1 MKASKTPR
9 LKRKLLYIFDRAF
22 PFIMLGTWIR
32 TKLASRRSSPKYDA
46 DRKEKII
53 RVVQTYNVPLSI
65 LLFFVGIVWIL
76 LLPYE
81 GFNRTTYISENALL
95 PGQVNVYFGYN
106 DIRTAEDYRYQLTH
120 QERQDSEVR
129 ATYIMNEFRG
139 LGFDSA
145 LQRFNTSDD
154 GMGVNAFAVYRAP
167 RSDGK
172 EALILSAPWQ
182 SRTGDYNTNGIAALL
197 SLAKLFK
204 RNVYWSKDIILLV
217 TDKGMVGTRS
227 WVDAYHG
234 TGPASFSS
242 LVMPRSGAIQ
252 GVVNLDFPG
261 TQDYENLGIFFEG
274 VNGQLPNLDL
284 INTIVTVCTRTA
296 RVPLTLH
303 DDSARPFNDKPWGPY
318 VQSLLHMTR
327 TMQYQALG
335 HPSSDAGLYLRYKI
349 DAVTVHG
356 VRGSDNL
363 HALFGFH
370 KIGIMLESTFRSLN
384 NLLEH
389 FHQSFFFYLL
399 LRPNRYV
406 SIGDYMPPIIL
417 FACSLIFQSLALY
430 YIRPSTAPGSPEKK
444 AVASH
449 AVTTNSSSSSRSVS
463 SALTVMIVT
472 HLMGFAIFYIMQT
485 TSLLG
490 YTANDSEA
498 LVVVQFA
505 LSCCIAV
512 ITVICTISSHRGG
525 SRHATD
531 TPNNGRTL
539 KSFCLA
545 FSGLVISTV
554 SLLNFSLAVVTAVLI
569 VLPYTFIRS
578 SSSWI
583 ARVLQCVI
591 LTLISPP
598 GLAALAV
605 AVGGLPLS
613 KLLSMLIEDYQVVG
627 SWLLLYICVAY
638 WPVNLAMQILV
649 FT

>member
-1 MKASKTPR
+1 
-9 LKRKLLYIFDRAF
+9 
-22 PFIMLGTWIR
+22 MLGSWIR
-32 TKLASRRSSPKYDA
+32 AKLAARRSSSQYNA
-46 DRKEKII
+46 ERKEKII
-53 RVVQTYNVPLSI
+53 RFVKRFTVPLSI
-65 LLFFVGIVWIL
+65 LLFFVGIAWIF
-76 LLPYE
+76 LLPYQD
-81 GFNRTTYISENALL
+81 FNKKTYISENALL

-106 DIRTAEDYRYQLTH
+106 DIRTAEEYRYQLTEH
-120 QERQDSEVR
+120 ERQESETR
-129 ATYIMNEFRG
+129 ATFILNEFRS

-145 LQRFNTSDD
+145 LQHFNTSD
-154 GMGVNAFAVYRAP
+154 GIGVNAFAVYRAP

-172 EALILSAPWQ
+172 ESLILSAPWE
-182 SRTGDYNTNGIAALL
+182 SRTGEYNTNGIAILL

-217 TDKGMVGTRS
+217 TDKGMAGTQS

-234 TGPASFSS
+234 TGQPNYSF

-261 TQDYENLGIFFEG
+261 TQDYESLGIFFEG

-303 DDSARPFNDKPWGPY
+303 DDTSHPYSDQPWGPY
-318 VQSLLHMTR
+318 VQSLLHMIR

-356 VRGSDNL
+356 IRGNNL

-370 KIGIMLESTFRSLN
+370 KIGILLESTFRSLN

-417 FACSLIFQSLALY
+417 FASLY
-430 YIRPSTAPGSPEKK
+430 YVEPSTDKKSEKE
-444 AVASH
+444 VSSIH
-449 AVTTNSSSSSRSVS
+449 ATSSSRNVA
-463 SALTVMIVT
+463 SALTVMIMT
-472 HLMGFAIFYIMQT
+472 HLSGFMIFYIMQT
-485 TSLLG
+485 RSLVG
-490 YTANDSEA
+490 YTGNDSE
-498 LVVVQFA
+498 LLVVQFA
-505 LSCCIAV
+505 LSCCIAL
-512 ITVICTISSHRGG
+512 ITVIGTIFSHYRQ
-525 SRHATD
+525 HQPATD
-531 TPNNGRTL
+531 GTTKMVTTLNGRTL

-545 FSGLVISTV
+545 FSGLVISTI

-569 VLPYTFIRS
+569 VLPYTLMRS
-578 SSSWI
+578 STSLWARIFQWI
-583 ARVLQCVI
+583 I
-591 LTLISPP
+591 LTILSPP
-598 GLAALAV
+598 GLAALTIFITQ
-605 AVGGLPLS
+605 LPLAH
-613 KLLSMLIEDYQVVG
+613 LLSFLMEDYQVVG
-627 SWLLLYICVAY
+627 SWLLLYISVAY
-638 WPVNLAMQILV
+638 WPVNMAMQVLV
-649 FT
+649 FI